1 MRGRGAVAATLVA
14 ALALAGCASGPSAR
28 GGGWLDRPLT
38 SWNRAGGPVPPAP
51 APTAQQADNRERCR
65 SGIRA
70 PASPPDRAVSAAGW
84 WLVGPPQVFGEAT
97 VLVGAADWDGMC
109 RPWSY
114 QAFVFAGER
123 FAGTLSPT
131 LMDSRTDG
139 AFQAVRLASPFH
151 LTGDFVRYTAQD
163 PLCCPS
169 RVSEVAYKVDSTRA
183 GPVVLAVAVLTRV
196 LPR

>member
-14 ALALAGCASGPSAR
+14 AVALAGCASGPSAR

-38 SWNRAGGPVPPAP
+38 SWNRAGSPVPPAP
-51 APTAQQADNRERCR
+51 ASTVQRADNRERCR

-70 PASPPDRAVSAAGW
+70 PVSPPDRAVSAAGW

-114 QAFVFAGER
+114 QAFVFAGDR

-139 AFQAVRLASPFH
+139 AFQAARLASPFH

-183 GPVVLAVAVLTRV
+183 GAVVLAVAVLTRV